1 MATHRPTLD
10 VLNAIEVASPCL
22 VSWEHMHGNEH
33 VRSCDQCQQ
42 RVYDLAEM
50 TTADANELLGGA
62 GSQPCVRFFRQR
74 NGRVMTADSPA
85 GLPGMIWRR
94 LRRHAAWA
102 ASLFAVLFFPG
113 CQTQGV
119 PVRHIK
125 PLKPQS
131 APIRDTLG
139 SPDESAPPPSD
150 PTEGR

>member
-10 VLNAIEVASPCL
+10 VLNAIEVASPCA
-22 VSWEHMHGNEH
+22 VSWEGMRGDER

-50 TTADANELLGGA
+50 TTAAANELLGSA
-62 GSQPCVRFFRQR
+62 GSQPCVRFYR
-74 NGRVMTADSPA
+74 GRDGQMVTADSPA

-113 CQTQGV
+113 CTQGL
-119 PVRHIK
+119 PARRIK
-125 PLKPQS
+125 PQDT
-131 APIRDTLG
+131 AAQDTLARPALSG
-139 SPDESAPPPSD
+139 DKFHEQRLSLE
-150 PTEGR
+150 